1 MKIIKIF
8 YLLSSISDNA
18 NLKWSVK
25 ILVAAFVLTTG
36 ILNADS
42 LEKFGESLE
51 ETLNEATSVGNTANI
66 VKKLIGGDF

>member
-1 MKIIKIF
+1 MRIIKIF

-18 NLKWSVK
+18 NLKWGVK
-25 ILVAAFVLTTG
+25 ILVTTFVLTTG
-36 ILNADS
+36 IFNADS

-51 ETLNEATSVGNTANI
+51 KTLNEVTSVGNTATI

>member
-8 YLLSSISDNA
+8 YLIATISDNA
-18 NLKWSVK
+18 NLKWCVK

-36 ILNADS
+36 IFSADS
-42 LEKFGESLE
+42 LEKFGESIE
-51 ETLNEATSVGNTANI
+51 KSLNEVTSVGNTATI